1 MEKNLLFHERK
12 TTYLFERKYSE
23 KNETVNIQ
31 KYTYWKKLLGQNIV
45 ELLLHNYRNFNCYLK
60 DEPYKSSTTRTDI

>member
-45 ELLLHNYRNFNCYLK
+45 ELLLHNYRNFN
-60 DEPYKSSTTRTDI
+60 ETF